1 VKESLDFARLEVI
14 AEKLRRNIVK
24 MVAAAGSG
32 HNGGS
37 LSAID
42 VITYLYFHQMQID
55 PTNPRWPD
63 RDRFVLSKG
72 HCAPSIYVALA
83 ERGYFPEE
91 VLWTLR
97 DIESKLQGHPDMKK
111 TPGIDMTTGSLG
123 QGISSAVGIAIAA
136 KLDGKGY
143 KVFAMVGDGELQE
156 GQVWEAALAAAHY
169 KLDNL
174 IVIVDDNKL
183 ETDGPTAS
191 IVNVQPIAPKW
202 EAFGWNAHE
211 INGHD
216 FAQIHQAVGKATVP
230 NGKPTVI
237 VADTVK
243 GKGVS
248 FMENVADWHSG
259 PTTPDQTEQALRE
272 LDRQAGALFEVGG

>member
-1 VKESLDFARLEVI
+1 MSDQLDLDRLRATAR
-14 AEKLRRNIVK
+14 KLRRNIVR
-24 MVAAAGSG
+24 MVANAGSG
-32 HNGGS
+32 HNGGA

-42 VITYLYFHQMQID
+42 IITYLYFHQMRID
-55 PTNPRWPD
+55 PSNRRWPD

-72 HCAPSIYVALA
+72 HCAPSIYAALA
-83 ERGYFPEE
+83 ERGYFDEE

-97 DIESKLQGHPDMKK
+97 DIESKLQGHPDMNK

-123 QGISSAVGIAIAA
+123 QGISSSVGIALGG
-136 KLDGKGY
+136 KLDGKDY
-143 KVFAMVGDGELQE
+143 KVFVMVGDGELQE

-169 KLDNL
+169 RLDNL
-174 IVIVDDNKL
+174 IVFVDDNKL

-202 EAFGWNAHE
+202 DAFGWNTYE
-211 INGHD
+211 IDGHD
-216 FAQIHQAVGKATVP
+216 FAQIHDAVQQAIVP
-230 NGKPTVI
+230 NGRPTVI

-248 FMENVADWHSG
+248 FMENAVDWHSG
-259 PTTPDQTEQALRE
+259 PTSPEQTEQALRE
-272 LDRQAGALFEVGG
+272 LDSDAAELAEVGR